1 MAWWIPL
8 ASAAVG
14 AISSARQGRANRQMA
29 REQQQQALELQ
40 REQAALLEQQREQY
54 RALQFRNP
62 FAENVF
68 EDLTVS
74 QRAAEFQ
81 AQQGLQQRADIL
93 QGLRGAAGT
102 SGIAGLAQT
111 LANQGQLQAQAIS
124 AGIAE
129 QERANQAARAQGQ
142 LQVQA
147 GQQMVQQFEADRQ
160 ATLLGMQL
168 GQTTGA
174 NLGVRAA
181 QQNLMGAN
189 LAAAQGRRQ
198 AMSTLT
204 QTLLN
209 PSVMSGLQ
217 GLFGPKGGGDND

>member
-1 MAWWIPL
+1 MAWWVPL
-8 ASAAVG
+8 AAAAVG
-14 AISSARQGRANRQMA
+14 AISSAKEGRRNRALA

-40 REQAALLEQQREQY
+40 REQAALLEEQKEQY

-93 QGLRGAAGT
+93 QGLRAAAGT

-198 AMSTLT
+198 AMGTLT
-204 QTLLN
+204 KTLLN
-209 PSVMSGLQ
+209 PAVMSGLQ